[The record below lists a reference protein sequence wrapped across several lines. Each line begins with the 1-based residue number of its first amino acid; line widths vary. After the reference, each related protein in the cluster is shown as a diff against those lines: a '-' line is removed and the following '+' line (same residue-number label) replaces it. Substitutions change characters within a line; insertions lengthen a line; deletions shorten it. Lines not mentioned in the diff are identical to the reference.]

1 MKYLK
6 TYKLFESDHQNSLSM
21 DHDSLSDISEN
32 LTEDFLSDIHDIVLD
47 IEDSGL
53 SIEKYKVVHDLETG
67 RSHDGTDK
75 IKIRI
80 VKKNGQ
86 FWDRYTINQEISDTL
101 ERLNEYVKRL
111 GWSYCTFD
119 VYIDNKEQYQLS
131 GSDIIDFIG
140 RQVFC
145 IEVNITD
152 YRGPHWYEMRYGKN
166 ESIMKYLKTYNQ
178 VNEVSFNDLEKSAN
192 LRDECRDILFDI
204 SDDDTFTVNTWVEE
218 SDVIGVYDSFVVAIG
233 VSDEI
238 CTDDKGVKFSEEQ
251 IESIKRLFDYLD
263 SNGYVYKVE
272 IGTDNIPPMPDVN
285 LDNYRGEIKPEDFNL
300 AELWVGD
307 YIRIDIKR

>member
-1 MKYLK
+1 MNYLK

-67 RSHDGTDK
+67 RRHDGTDK

-166 ESIMKYLKTYNQ
+166 ESMKNKINPL
-178 VNEVSFNDLEKSAN
+178 
-192 LRDECRDILFDI
+192 DECRDILFDI
-204 SDDDTFTVNTWVEE
+204 SDDDRFTVDTWIEYVG
-218 SDVIGVYDSFVVAIG
+218 DGVYVAFPNSFVVSIG
-233 VSDEI
+233 VNGEDDEGVDFSDYHR
-238 CTDDKGVKFSEEQ
+238 
-251 IESIKRLFDYLD
+251 ESIRRLFEYLD
-263 SNGYVYKVE
+263 SNGYKYRVE

-285 LDNYRGEIKPEDFNL
+285 LSDYRAEIKPENFNV
-300 AELWVGD
+300 AELWPGD